1 MKVSNGPRRLHVP
14 VGRHP
19 RIRLARVDQ
28 TLNGCNPCR
37 NQTLQFWRGRI
48 FHTTY
53 MFPLRRFVDQLT
65 PQMKTVGALIMNSI
79 PFGRNASVR
88 LEVLEPNTQQQPPP
102 LVMDYTFRHQKD
114 TPREIKHHRWKCIY
128 HAPVA
133 QVISVHNL
141 DQGGEKRYM
150 DASTQVRVNH
160 YKSPQTVGVYQAA
173 PNQLT
178 QDSSLPDRYREL
190 DFS

>member
-1 MKVSNGPRRLHVP
+1 MGHAACTSPSGVTHVSGWHELTRLSM
-14 VGRHP
+14 GA
-19 RIRLARVDQ
+19 ILAAIKR
-28 TLNGCNPCR
+28 CNSGGDEFSTPP
-37 NQTLQFWRGRI
+37 LS
-48 FHTTY
+48 

-79 PFGRNASVR
+79 PFGRNASVP
-88 LEVLEPNTQQQPPP
+88 LEVLEPNTQQQPPPP

-150 DASTQVRVNH
+150 DVSTQVRVNH